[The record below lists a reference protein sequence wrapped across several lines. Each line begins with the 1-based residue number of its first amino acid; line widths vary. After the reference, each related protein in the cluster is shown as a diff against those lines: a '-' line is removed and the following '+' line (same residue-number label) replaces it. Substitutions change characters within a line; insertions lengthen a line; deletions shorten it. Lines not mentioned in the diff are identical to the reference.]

1 MIYVIATVE
10 IIEGKRGEYLRELKK
25 VIPDVRAETG
35 CLEYGPAGDIATDIP
50 VQAPVNEHVVTIIE
64 RWTDI
69 LYVLSRLMNILI
81 ARLNEFHG
89 PEFIFILLQVCRQGF
104 DRSLYVART

>member
-10 IIEGKRGEYLRELKK
+10 VIEGKRGEYLSELKK

-35 CLEYGPAGDIATDIP
+35 CLEYGPAGDVATDIP
-50 VQAPVNEHVVTIIE
+50 VQDPVNEHVVTIIE

-69 LYVLSRLMNILI
+69 QALRDHLQSPHMKTYREATKSVIRRLGVRILKP
-81 ARLNEFHG
+81 L
-89 PEFIFILLQVCRQGF
+89 
-104 DRSLYVART
+104 

>member
-1 MIYVIATVE
+1 MIYVVATVE

-35 CLEYGPAGDIATDIP
+35 CLEYGPAGDVATDIP

-69 LYVLSRLMNILI
+69 QALKVHLQRPHMKTYREATKSVIRGLGVRILKP
-81 ARLNEFHG
+81 L
-89 PEFIFILLQVCRQGF
+89 
-104 DRSLYVART
+104 

>member
-69 LYVLSRLMNILI
+69 QALKDHLQSPHMKTYREATKSVIRGLGVRILKP
-81 ARLNEFHG
+81 L
-89 PEFIFILLQVCRQGF
+89 
-104 DRSLYVART
+104 

>member
-35 CLEYGPAGDIATDIP
+35 CLEYGPAGDVATDIP

-69 LYVLSRLMNILI
+69 QALKDHLQSPHMKTYREATKSVIRGLGVRILKP
-81 ARLNEFHG
+81 L
-89 PEFIFILLQVCRQGF
+89 
-104 DRSLYVART
+104 